1 MQTVNNNPCLSRNE
15 KHRTQ
20 TLPFFQKTT
29 NKVDYMPDDRDEFGN
44 LINDYYLD
52 DEITEDEEYELLEED
67 PDLVPEFQILFVY

>member
-1 MQTVNNNPCLSRNE
+1 
-15 KHRTQ
+15 
-20 TLPFFQKTT
+20 LPFLQKTT

>member
-1 MQTVNNNPCLSRNE
+1 
-15 KHRTQ
+15 
-20 TLPFFQKTT
+20 
-29 NKVDYMPDDRDEFGN
+29 MPDDRDEFGN